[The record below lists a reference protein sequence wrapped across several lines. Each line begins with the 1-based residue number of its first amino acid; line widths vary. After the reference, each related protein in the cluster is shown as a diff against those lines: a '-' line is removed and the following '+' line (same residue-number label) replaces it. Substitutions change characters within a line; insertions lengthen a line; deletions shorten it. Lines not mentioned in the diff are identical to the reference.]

1 MRIEFFLLDFK
12 LLAMDQRKVTA
23 FLLLANDKELET
35 FCLCFMMVFLM
46 YMYASWHYENNMGI
60 RNRVFVR
67 NETRM
72 SFVNSLLGSDVHSI
86 SQLRMDR
93 RTFGILCELLR
104 HDDYIKKDGTVTLEE
119 QVCIFLHI
127 LAHHAKNRTIVTR
140 FYRSGETISRYF
152 NSVLNGVL
160 RLHETLL
167 RHPDPVPENCTD
179 DRWKMFK
186 VSL

>member
-1 MRIEFFLLDFK
+1 
-12 LLAMDQRKVTA
+12 
-23 FLLLANDKELET
+23 
-35 FCLCFMMVFLM
+35 
-46 YMYASWHYENNMGI
+46 MGV

-67 NETRM
+67 NDIHM
-72 SFVNSLLGSDVHSI
+72 SFVNSLLGSDVHFI
-86 SQLRMDR
+86 TQLRMDK
-93 RTFGILCELLR
+93 RTFSILCELLR
-104 HDDYIKKDGTVTLEE
+104 CDYHIKKDGTVTLEE

-127 LAHHAKNRTIVTR
+127 FAHHAKNRTIVTR

-167 RHPDPVPENCTD
+167 KHPDPVPENCTD
-179 DRWKMFK
+179 DRWKMFE

>member
-1 MRIEFFLLDFK
+1 
-12 LLAMDQRKVTA
+12 
-23 FLLLANDKELET
+23 
-35 FCLCFMMVFLM
+35 
-46 YMYASWHYENNMGI
+46 MGV

-67 NETRM
+67 NETCM

-93 RTFGILCELLR
+93 RTFGILCELLH
-104 HDDYIKKDGTVTLEE
+104 HDDYIKKDVNVTLEE

-140 FYRSGETISRYF
+140 FYRSGKTISRYF
-152 NSVLNGVL
+152 NLVLNGVL

-167 RHPDPVPENCTD
+167 RHLDPVPENCTD

>member
-1 MRIEFFLLDFK
+1 MVNNNRLLGRIDTRLSFL
-12 LLAMDQRKVTA
+12 
-23 FLLLANDKELET
+23 
-35 FCLCFMMVFLM
+35 
-46 YMYASWHYENNMGI
+46 
-60 RNRVFVR
+60 
-67 NETRM
+67 
-72 SFVNSLLGSDVHSI
+72 NSLLENDVFCI
-86 SQLRMDR
+86 SELKMDR
-93 RTFGILCELLR
+93 RTLVILCELIR
-104 HDDYIKKDGTVTLEE
+104 HDENIKQDGLVTLEE

-152 NSVLNGVL
+152 NSVLNGVS

-167 RHPDPVPENCTD
+167 RHSDPVPETCTD

>member
-1 MRIEFFLLDFK
+1 
-12 LLAMDQRKVTA
+12 
-23 FLLLANDKELET
+23 
-35 FCLCFMMVFLM
+35 
-46 YMYASWHYENNMGI
+46 MGVM
-60 RNRVFVR
+60 NRVFVR
-67 NETRM
+67 NETHM

-86 SQLRMDR
+86 SQLRTDR
-93 RTFGILCELLR
+93 RTFGIIYELLR
-104 HDDYIKKDGTVTLEE
+104 CDDRIKKYGTFTLED

-167 RHPDPVPENCTD
+167 RHLDPVLENCTD
-179 DRWKMFK
+179 DR
-186 VSL
+186 